1 MTSKALAKGQKQT
14 LKAQSKS
21 AKKVQTESD
30 DGLFTS
36 WLSPPSQMNGSTST
50 LAPPSPLHLSG
61 LLDQFPAPLVESL
74 RYLVSRFQLGQNI
87 ELPTR
92 LGVVSALHGEGVTT
106 VSRTLAAVIA
116 NDLDVP
122 VCWVDLSW
130 PSARS
135 PSAAETNGADGV
147 YEVLTGGME
156 LAAALRKTVDPR
168 LVILPAG
175 RVPEAQREALARS
188 PLLATLIDHLE
199 KQFDCVVFD
208 MPPILAGSAGLG
220 LIRHTDSYLLVVRH
234 GVTTAHQLRA
244 VADELRS
251 VRSIGVVLN
260 RYKSR
265 IPKWLAHYFVS

>member
-1 MTSKALAKGQKQT
+1 MTSKELVKGRKQKPKT
-14 LKAQSKS
+14 QSRS
-21 AKKVQTESD
+21 AKKMHIEND

-36 WLSPPSQMNGSTST
+36 WLSPSHHVRDTST
-50 LAPPSPLHLSG
+50 LAPSSVQFSG
-61 LLDQFPAPLVESL
+61 VLDQFPAPLVESL
-74 RYLVSRFQLGQNI
+74 RYLVSRFQLGQNM

-106 VSRTLAAVIA
+106 ISRTFAAVVA

-135 PSAAETNGADGV
+135 PLASQPNGADGI
-147 YEVLTGGME
+147 YEVLTGQMN
-156 LAAALRKTVDPR
+156 LAAALRKTDDPR

-175 RVPEAQREALARS
+175 HIPETQRESLARS
-188 PLLATLIDHLE
+188 PLLTRLVDDLE
-199 KQFDCVVFD
+199 KQFDCIVFD

-220 LIRHTDSYLLVVRH
+220 LVRHTDSYLLVVRH
-234 GVTTAHQLRA
+234 GVTTEHQLRA

-260 RYKSR
+260 QYKSR
-265 IPKWLAHYFVS
+265 IPKWLAHFLPT